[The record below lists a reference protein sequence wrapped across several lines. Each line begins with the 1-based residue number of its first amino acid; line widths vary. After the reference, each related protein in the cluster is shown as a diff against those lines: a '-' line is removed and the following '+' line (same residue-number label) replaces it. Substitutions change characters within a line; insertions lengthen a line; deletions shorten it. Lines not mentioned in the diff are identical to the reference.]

1 MKASVYIATSLDGFI
16 ARPDGSID
24 WLNTGE
30 SEEPGE
36 DYGYQKFFDSVDC
49 LVMGRNTYELVRG
62 FDAWP
67 YGEKWVV
74 VLSSRSL
81 QIPKTIAGTVES
93 MSGTPEEVTHHL
105 AQRGATHLYVDGGK
119 TIQGFLAAGLI
130 EELTITTIPI
140 LIGNGI
146 PLFGPLPHDIPLRH
160 VETRAFANGLVQST
174 YEVEAVTGSQRSV
187 IDDR

>member
-24 WLNTGE
+24 WLYPGE
-30 SEEPGE
+30 SQEAAE
-36 DYGYQKFFDSVDC
+36 DYGYQEFFDSVDC

-74 VLSSRSL
+74 VLSSRPL
-81 QIPKTIAGTVES
+81 QIPESIAGTVES
-93 MSGTPEEVTHHL
+93 MSGTPEEVVHRL

-130 EELTITTIPI
+130 QEMTITTIPI
-140 LIGNGI
+140 LIGSGI
-146 PLFGPLPHDIPLRH
+146 PLFGPLPQDVPLRH
-160 VETRAFANGLVQST
+160 VETHAFTNGLVQST
-174 YEVEAVTGSQRSV
+174 YEVEAVAG
-187 IDDR
+187 DR